1 MSVTVRVPL
10 VRFGFLSKDT
20 GGMLPR
26 QAWTESDIATGGL
39 VAYALRIFS
48 EHRKIDPAF
57 DVSTKMSCELLT
69 MK

>member
-20 GGMLPR
+20 DGMLPR

-39 VAYALRIFS
+39 VAYALRIFG
-48 EHRKIDPAF
+48 ERRR
-57 DVSTKMSCELLT
+57 
-69 MK
+69 